1 MNRVLVDTSAYAAFM
16 RGHKGVK
23 EALQRAEEVYLN
35 PVILGELLA
44 GFQRGKHRRKN
55 DRELRLFLSSSRV
68 GLLPVDEETSERYA
82 LILNSLRDRGS
93 PIPANDLWI
102 AATAMQHGLGLL
114 TLDSDFDRVD
124 QVVVQRFDVE

>member
-16 RGHKGVK
+16 RGHEGVK
-23 EALQRAEEVYLN
+23 EALQRAEEIYLN
-35 PVILGELLA
+35 PVVLGELLA
-44 GFQRGKHRRKN
+44 GFQRGKHLRKN
-55 DRELRLFLSSSRV
+55 DRELRLFLSSPRV

-82 LILNSLRDRGS
+82 VIVNSLRDRGS
-93 PIPANDLWI
+93 PIPANDIWI

-124 QVVVQRFDVE
+124 QIVVQRFDVQ